1 MTEITSQ
8 VKPKCIANC
17 DAIPV
22 KLCPVEYPVY
32 PITNYSKLQVGLYI
46 SYHRDQAWPRS
57 QLSALNANV
66 HGEKMAALGARD
78 AWWILHFLSVTKT
91 SKQLNVI
98 FQNGSRIFLGSSA
111 VVIHHASTVINCIL
125 IMWTYFVAKINPT

>member
-17 DAIPV
+17 DAIPI

-32 PITNYSKLQVGLYI
+32 PITNYSKLQVGLYT
-46 SYHRDQAWPRS
+46 YHRDQAWPRS
-57 QLSALNANV
+57 QLSALYPNV
-66 HGEKMAALGARD
+66 HGEQMAVLGARD

-98 FQNGSRIFLGSSA
+98 LQNGSRIFLGSSA
-111 VVIHHASTVINCIL
+111 VVLHHASTVINCIL

>member
-1 MTEITSQ
+1 MSEITSQ

-32 PITNYSKLQVGLYI
+32 PITNYSKLQVGLYLP
-46 SYHRDQAWPRS
+46 SSPGLASLP
-57 QLSALNANV
+57 AVGPKVNANV
-66 HGEKMAALGARD
+66 HGEQMAALGARV

-98 FQNGSRIFLGSSA
+98 LQNGSRIFLGSSA
-111 VVIHHASTVINCIL
+111 VVLHHASTVINCIL
-125 IMWTYFVAKINPT
+125 IMWTYFVAKINST